1 MLIRLTSEVLMLI
14 RLTSE
19 VLMLIRLT
27 SDLARE
33 SRAEGIDVDL
43 FLAAVSVT

>member
-1 MLIRLTSEVLMLI
+1 MLIRLTSKVLMLI

-27 SDLARE
+27 SYLARE
-33 SRAEGIDVDL
+33 SRAEGIDVD
-43 FLAAVSVT
+43 